1 MTAKQLY
8 DSVKEL
14 YSSCPEAEGWFDLK
28 SLMGEMWLKYGRQPL
43 SHVFEP
49 DLKVDFADEFL
60 SDVKKALTGYP
71 LQYITGKA
79 PFWDS
84 EFYVG
89 EGVLIPR
96 SDTERTVELALERI
110 PHGGIV
116 YDLCCGSGCI
126 GISVVR
132 SRKDIKACYCFD
144 ISDTALEYTRKN
156 AGLNGVADR
165 IHVIKYDVMSDD
177 FPHDIPRPDVV
188 VSNPPYIRDDEMDTL
203 PKNVKYEPEI
213 ALAGGKDGFDFYR
226 RIINNFSPMLNDGG
240 HLLFEIA
247 HEQWEILSPLFIS
260 AGFSPEA
267 FRDYHGSIR
276 TICGK
281 IEKKY

>member
-14 YSSCPEAEGWFDLK
+14 YSQASEANEWFDLR
-28 SLMGEMWLKYGRQPL
+28 SLMGELWLKFGREPL
-43 SHVFEP
+43 THLYEP
-49 DLKVDFADEFL
+49 MADIDFAREFL
-60 SDVKKALTGYP
+60 SDVKIALTGYP

-110 PHGGIV
+110 PQGSVV

-126 GISVVR
+126 GISILR

-156 AGLNGVADR
+156 AVLNGVEDR
-165 IHVIKYDVMSDD
+165 IKIIKYDVMSGKLPD
-177 FPHDIPRPDVV
+177 DIPRPDTV
-188 VSNPPYIRDDEMDTL
+188 VSNPPYIRDDEMPHL
-203 PKNVKYEPEI
+203 PKNVKYEPQI
-213 ALAGGKDGFDFYR
+213 ALAGGQDGCDFYR
-226 RIINNFSPMLNDGG
+226 RIINDFSPVLNGGG
-240 HLLFEIA
+240 HLIFEIA
-247 HEQWEILSPLFIS
+247 HEQWEILSSLFIS
-260 AGFSPEA
+260 AGLSPTA

-281 IEKKY
+281 NEKKY